1 MKAIQHKGQITSIIA
16 KVDGSVGYRINTP
29 ELANNEKAA
38 IFDLQNKNVEVLISP
53 FDEPEPELIKVDKDI
68 ETKSQAQ
75 RIRSVLF
82 ILFNQNPEGL
92 ENFETY
98 YHAKTEKYIESLKA
112 RIEE

>member
-1 MKAIQHKGQITSIIA
+1 MHAIQHKGQITSITA

-75 RIRSVLF
+75 RIRSVLY
-82 ILFNQNPEGL
+82 ILFSQNPENL
-92 ENFETY
+92 TTFEEY
-98 YHAKTEKYIESLKA
+98 YKVKTEKYIEMLKGK
-112 RIEE
+112 IEE